1 MAAVTNITDDN
12 DADDGDGR
20 FDRGVDLVLKMEGQP
35 GIDCTDER
43 RRTEL
48 EQPPPLQPR
57 KFCKLKFCKEEIQVS
72 VFTEIHYPI
81 NTN

>member
-12 DADDGDGR
+12 DADDGR

-48 EQPPPLQPR
+48 EQPPHNLA
-57 KFCKLKFCKEEIQVS
+57 KFAKFANSNFAKLSVEI
-72 VFTEIHYPI
+72 
-81 NTN
+81 

>member
-1 MAAVTNITDDN
+1 MAAVTNVTDDN
-12 DADDGDGR
+12 DEEDDDGR

-48 EQPPPLQPR
+48 EQPPPLTTSQILQTQILQR
-57 KFCKLKFCKEEIQVS
+57 R
-72 VFTEIHYPI
+72 
-81 NTN
+81 NTGVCVHRNTLSNQHI

>member
-1 MAAVTNITDDN
+1 MTMMQMMAD
-12 DADDGDGR
+12 DGR

-48 EQPPPLQPR
+48 EQPPPPTTPQNLQNLQTQILQSCR
-57 KFCKLKFCKEEIQVS
+57 
-72 VFTEIHYPI
+72 
-81 NTN
+81 